1 MRIGS
6 GYDVHRF
13 GPGDRVRLGGVT
25 IPHSHGLVA
34 HSDGDVLLHALMDAL
49 LGAAALGDIGRH
61 FPPGDARYAGA
72 DSRQLLREVARLVA
86 AQGFTVANCDLTLV
100 AESPRIGAHREA
112 MVANIAADLGIEP
125 GRVNVKA
132 TTSEG
137 LGALGRG
144 EGVAAQAVA
153 LLTEAH
159 GR

>member
-6 GYDVHRF
+6 GFDVHRF
-13 GPGDRVRLGGVT
+13 GPGDHVRLGGVT
-25 IPHSHGLVA
+25 IPHTHGLVA

-61 FPPGDARYAGA
+61 FPPDDARFAGA

-86 AQGFTVANCDLTLV
+86 AQGFAVANCDLTLV
-100 AESPRIGAHREA
+100 AEAPRIGAHREA
-112 MVANIAADLGIEP
+112 MVSHIAGDLGIER

-132 TTSEG
+132 TTAEG

-144 EGVAAQAVA
+144 EGVAAEAVV

-159 GR
+159 AR

>member
-61 FPPGDARYAGA
+61 FPPGEPRFAGA

-86 AQGFTVANCDLTLV
+86 AQGFSVANCDLTLV
-100 AESPRIGAHREA
+100 AESPRIGPHREA
-112 MVANIAADLGIEP
+112 MVANIAADLGIERE
-125 GRVNVKA
+125 RVNVKA
-132 TTSEG
+132 TTTEG

-144 EGVAAQAVA
+144 EGIAGQAVV